1 MDIENNP
8 DVKGGQEAPAAE
20 PESAE
25 THTPMSS
32 NQGLGSYPDVAPMP
46 ELPKKKRKPGG
57 RPFVKGYDPRRKIY
71 PQQKA
76 IKHARAALALKNAIL
91 EEIAKNGKATQIARA
106 LVEGAAKGHVRKLD
120 ILLDRVLGK
129 EPLPLE
135 VIGGV
140 TIKVITAIPRPPSI
154 EQVES
159 DQMIQTQVLAPEIEE
174 EGSDES

>member
-1 MDIENNP
+1 MDIENNQ
-8 DVKGGQEAPAAE
+8 DVKGGQEARAAE
-20 PESAE
+20 PGPAE
-25 THTPMSS
+25 THTPTTPSQDS
-32 NQGLGSYPDVAPMP
+32 GSPPEVALMP

-57 RPFVKGYDPRRKIY
+57 KPFAKGYDPRRKVY

-91 EEIAKNGKATQIARA
+91 EEIAKDGKATQIARA

-140 TIKVITAIPRPPSI
+140 TIKVITAIPRPPSMDQI
-154 EQVES
+154 ES
-159 DQMIQTQVLAPEIEE
+159 DQMIQAQVLAPEE
-174 EGSDES
+174 EGSDEG